1 MELKKRNLIFL
12 GIFLIALVGYVIWS
26 TGWDT
31 IIRTFKIANLGWLFV
46 ALLLMILFWLLESS
60 VFHLIVRCFHKKQR
74 FRSSVTTS
82 MIGQL
87 FNCITPF
94 SSGGQPVQ
102 AYHMTK
108 TGIPLGISG
117 SCLLIKFIVYQIV
130 LTIYSIVVLVAKW
143 EYFSSQISGF
153 GYLIFIGFLINTGV
167 MFFLFAICFFKNLTQ
182 KIAFGV
188 IRLLTKLKLLK
199 HPDEVSHRV
208 AKELT
213 EFHEGFLMLRRHWRM
228 MITTFLLTTCQLTVQ
243 FSIPYF
249 LCLTFKIDTLSPTLV
264 ICALAFV
271 TMISSF
277 VPLPGAS
284 GGAEYSFYTFFSPFF
299 KDTSIINLVLLLW
312 RLLTFYLPIAVG
324 LCFFVFALRKI
335 RRNKKDSSDATI
347 A

>member
-12 GIFLIALVGYVIWS
+12 GVFLVALVGYVIWS

-31 IIRTFKIANLGWLFV
+31 IVRMLKIANFGWLLI
-46 ALLLMILFWLLESS
+46 ALLLMIVFWLLESS

-74 FRSSVTTS
+74 FRSSITTS

-108 TGIPLGISG
+108 TGIPLGVSG
-117 SCLLIKFIVYQIV
+117 SCLLIKFIIYQIV
-130 LTIYSIVVLVAKW
+130 LTIYSIVVLVVKW
-143 EYFSSQISGF
+143 GYFSSQISGF
-153 GYLIFIGFLINTGV
+153 GYLVFIGFLINTGV

-199 HPDEVSHRV
+199 KPDEITNRV
-208 AKELT
+208 AKELA
-213 EFHEGFLMLRRHWRM
+213 EFHEGFLLLRKHLRM
-228 MITTFLLTTCQLTVQ
+228 MITTFVLTALQLTVQ

-249 LCLTFKIDTLSPTLV
+249 LCLTFRVNTLSPILV
-264 ICALAFV
+264 ICALSFV

-284 GGAEYSFYTFFSPFF
+284 GGAEYSFYTFFSSFF
-299 KDTSIINLVLLLW
+299 KDTSLINLILLLW
-312 RLLTFYLPIAVG
+312 RLLTFYLPIIVG
-324 LCFFVFALRKI
+324 LCVFVFALRKM
-335 RRNKKDSSDATI
+335 KGSKGTPSCSTT
-347 A
+347 

>member
-12 GIFLIALVGYVIWS
+12 GLFLVALIGYVIWS

-31 IIRTFKIANLGWLFV
+31 IVRMLKIANFGWLLI
-46 ALLLMILFWLLESS
+46 ALLLMIVFWLLESS

-74 FRSSVTTS
+74 FRSSITTS

-108 TGIPLGISG
+108 TGIPLGVSG
-117 SCLLIKFIVYQIV
+117 SCLLIKFIIYQIV

-143 EYFSSQISGF
+143 GYFSSQISGF
-153 GYLIFIGFLINTGV
+153 GYLVFIGFLINTGV

-199 HPDEVSHRV
+199 KPDEITNRV
-208 AKELT
+208 AKELA
-213 EFHEGFLMLRRHWRM
+213 EFHEGFLLLRKHLRM
-228 MITTFLLTTCQLTVQ
+228 MITTFVLTALQLTVQ

-249 LCLTFKIDTLSPTLV
+249 LCLTFRVNTLSPTLV
-264 ICALAFV
+264 ICALSFV

-284 GGAEYSFYTFFSPFF
+284 GGAEYSFYTFFSSFF
-299 KDTSIINLVLLLW
+299 KDTSLINLILLLW
-312 RLLTFYLPIAVG
+312 RLLTFYLPIIVG
-324 LCFFVFALRKI
+324 LCVFVFALRKM
-335 RRNKKDSSDATI
+335 KGSKGTPSCSTT
-347 A
+347 

>member
-87 FNCITPF
+87 FNCVTPF

-108 TGIPLGISG
+108 TGIPLGISS

-153 GYLIFIGFLINTGV
+153 GYLVFIGFLINTGV

-199 HPDEVSHRV
+199 KPDEITNRV
-208 AKELT
+208 AKELA
-213 EFHEGFLMLRRHWRM
+213 EFHEGFLLLRKHLRM
-228 MITTFLLTTCQLTVQ
+228 MITTFVLTALQLTVQ

-249 LCLTFKIDTLSPTLV
+249 L
-264 ICALAFV
+264 
-271 TMISSF
+271 
-277 VPLPGAS
+277 
-284 GGAEYSFYTFFSPFF
+284 
-299 KDTSIINLVLLLW
+299 
-312 RLLTFYLPIAVG
+312 
-324 LCFFVFALRKI
+324 
-335 RRNKKDSSDATI
+335 
-347 A
+347 

>member
-108 TGIPLGISG
+108 TGIPLGISS

-153 GYLIFIGFLINTGV
+153 GYLVFIGFLINTGV

-199 HPDEVSHRV
+199 KPDEITNRV
-208 AKELT
+208 AKELA
-213 EFHEGFLMLRRHWRM
+213 EFHEGFLLLRKHLRM
-228 MITTFLLTTCQLTVQ
+228 MITTFVLTALQLTVQ

-249 LCLTFKIDTLSPTLV
+249 LCLTFRVNTLSPTLV
-264 ICALAFV
+264 ICALSFV

-284 GGAEYSFYTFFSPFF
+284 GGAEYSFYTFFSSFF
-299 KDTSIINLVLLLW
+299 KDTSLINLILLLW
-312 RLLTFYLPIAVG
+312 RLLTFYLPIIVG
-324 LCFFVFALRKI
+324 LCVFVFALRKM
-335 RRNKKDSSDATI
+335 NGSKGTPSCSTT
-347 A
+347 

>member
-12 GIFLIALVGYVIWS
+12 GLFLVALIGFVIWS

-31 IIRTFKIANLGWLFV
+31 IVRMLKIANLGWIFV
-46 ALLLMILFWLLESS
+46 ALLLMVAFWLLESS

-74 FRSSVTTS
+74 FSSSVTTS

-117 SCLLIKFIVYQIV
+117 SCLLIKFIIYQIV

-143 EYFSSQISGF
+143 GYFSSQVSGF
-153 GYLIFIGFLINTGV
+153 GYLVFIGFLINTGV
-167 MFFLFAICFFKNLTQ
+167 MLFLFAICFFKNLTQ
-182 KIAFGV
+182 KIVFGV
-188 IRLLTKLKLLK
+188 IHFLTKLKILK
-199 HPDEVSHRV
+199 KPDEIASRV
-208 AKELT
+208 EKELT
-213 EFHEGFLMLRRHWRM
+213 EFHEGFLLLRKHIRM
-228 MITTFLLTTCQLTVQ
+228 MCTTFLLTALQLTVQ

-249 LCLTFKIDTLSPTLV
+249 LCLAFRVDTLSPVLV

-299 KDTSIINLVLLLW
+299 KDTSLINLILLLW
-312 RLLTFYLPIAVG
+312 RLLTFYLPIIVG
-324 LCFFVFALRKI
+324 LCFFVFALRKMKVSK
-335 RRNKKDSSDATI
+335 NTT
-347 A
+347 

>member
-87 FNCITPF
+87 FNCVTPF

-108 TGIPLGISG
+108 TGIPLGISS

-153 GYLIFIGFLINTGV
+153 GYLVFIGFLINTGV

-199 HPDEVSHRV
+199 KPDEITNRV
-208 AKELT
+208 AKELA
-213 EFHEGFLMLRRHWRM
+213 EFHEGFLLLRKHLRM
-228 MITTFLLTTCQLTVQ
+228 MFTTFLLTALQLTVQ

-249 LCLTFKIDTLSPTLV
+249 LCLTFRVDTLSPVLV

-299 KDTSIINLVLLLW
+299 RDTSLINLILLLW
-312 RLLTFYLPIAVG
+312 RLLTFYLPIIVG
-324 LCFFVFALRKI
+324 LCVFVFALRKTKGSKGTPSCST
-335 RRNKKDSSDATI
+335 N
-347 A
+347 